1 MDLEKFKGKYEVK
14 QVKENLNHV
23 NQNPLVSVC
32 VQTYNHV
39 DYIKQCLDGILFQ
52 KTNFEFEILLGEDDS
67 IDGTRELCEDY
78 AKCYPDKIRLFLH
91 HRENNIKI
99 GGQPTGRFNFLYNLH
114 SSQGKY
120 IALCEGDDYWTDPL
134 KLQKQID
141 FLEGNEGY
149 SMCFH
154 RVQLLINEKLE
165 KDTITR
171 KVPQTTSTSD
181 LLKGNFIHTPSVV
194 FRNHFDEENLAFFLK
209 SIQFSPIGDLPLHVY
224 NSQYGKIYQIPESM
238 AVYRLG
244 SGIWSVKKKSER
256 IQSTI
261 RAYIC
266 LAAFLKT
273 QSDFDYLYKNI
284 EIYFHQLHKLRQPIK
299 PNEASFKDLS
309 KALMRKVKKK
319 FLS

>member
-1 MDLEKFKGKYEVK
+1 
-14 QVKENLNHV
+14 
-23 NQNPLVSVC
+23 
-32 VQTYNHV
+32 
-39 DYIKQCLDGILFQ
+39 
-52 KTNFEFEILLGEDDS
+52 
-67 IDGTRELCEDY
+67 
-78 AKCYPDKIRLFLH
+78 
-91 HRENNIKI
+91 
-99 GGQPTGRFNFLYNLH
+99 
-114 SSQGKY
+114 
-120 IALCEGDDYWTDPL
+120 
-134 KLQKQID
+134 
-141 FLEGNEGY
+141 
-149 SMCFH
+149 
-154 RVQLLINEKLE
+154 
-165 KDTITR
+165 
-171 KVPQTTSTSD
+171 
-181 LLKGNFIHTPSVV
+181 
-194 FRNHFDEENLAFFLK
+194 
-209 SIQFSPIGDLPLHVY
+209 
-224 NSQYGKIYQIPESM
+224 M

>member
-1 MDLEKFKGKYEVK
+1 LI
-14 QVKENLNHV
+14 
-23 NQNPLVSVC
+23 PLVSVSC
-32 VQTYNHV
+32 ATYNHEN
-39 DYIKQCLDGILFQ
+39 YIRDAIEGFLMQ
-52 KTNFEFEILLGEDDS
+52 KTTFPIEILIHDDAS
-67 IDGTRELCEDY
+67 TDGTAEIIKEYEKMHPDLVLPIYQKENQYSKGIVISPTFNWPR
-78 AKCYPDKIRLFLH
+78 AK
-91 HRENNIKI
+91 
-99 GGQPTGRFNFLYNLH
+99 
-114 SSQGKY
+114 GKY

-134 KLQKQID
+134 KLQKQVD

>member
-1 MDLEKFKGKYEVK
+1 MEEK
-14 QVKENLNHV
+14 
-23 NQNPLVSVC
+23 PMVSIVMI
-32 VQTYNHV
+32 TYNHEN
-39 DYIKQCLDGILFQ
+39 YIEQAINGVLIQNCDFDIEFIIANDKSTD
-52 KTNFEFEILLGEDDS
+52 KTDQIINDIIDQTTIPDHIKLRYYNHPNNKGMISNFVWALNQ
-67 IDGTRELCEDY
+67 
-78 AKCYPDKIRLFLH
+78 AK
-91 HRENNIKI
+91 
-99 GGQPTGRFNFLYNLH
+99 
-114 SSQGKY
+114 GKY
-120 IALCEGDDYWTDPL
+120 IALCEGDDYWTDAL
-134 KLQKQID
+134 KIQKQVD